1 METDT
6 CLSPRSE
13 TPLPFTREEYAS
25 RLAAVRRS
33 MADAAGVE
41 VLLTTV
47 PENIVYL
54 SRAR

>member
-6 CLSPRSE
+6 APERN
-13 TPLPFTREEYAS
+13 PLPFTREEYAS

-33 MADAAGVE
+33 MDAAGVE